1 MAAVAFERGAL
12 EGYTSRAQWDAA
24 AAEVVSTMLDRWRL
38 TAGDAFVGGYSAAV
52 IDVTRDD
59 GSPAVLKVGYPHF
72 EAVYEAVALEAL
84 GAAAP
89 DVYAQD
95 PWTWS
100 MLLERVVPG
109 SPLSAFTGSTGDA
122 LAIACEMQR
131 SVASTPP
138 PSELPSLADGMAI
151 YSAAARARFARD
163 LPDIERMDAASL
175 VLSALDEL
183 DALAAEPAEPVL
195 LHGDFNPGNLL
206 SSGQSWRIIDPKP
219 LIGDAAFDFWPMVQQ
234 LGDPLSAES
243 VAGRLAIVGELSGLD
258 PRRIGRWGLA
268 RLGLN
273 VSWYLDDGEPA
284 RAEASVAELRVWHEA
299 QVALAVSAP

>member
-12 EGYTSRAQWDAA
+12 EGYTSRTDWDAS
-24 AAEVVSTMLDRWRL
+24 AAEIVSTMLDRWSL
-38 TAGDAFVGGYSAAV
+38 TAGTAYVGGYAAAV

-89 DVYAQD
+89 KLYDQD

-109 SPLSAFTGSTGDA
+109 TPLSEYTGPTSDA
-122 LAIACEMQR
+122 LVIACELQR

-138 PSELPSLADGMAI
+138 PVGLPTLADGMAV
-151 YSAAARARFARD
+151 YSAAARARLAGD
-163 LPDIERMDAASL
+163 LPEIDRMDAAGL
-175 VLSALDEL
+175 VTHALDEL
-183 DALAAEPAEPVL
+183 DALAGEPADPVL

-206 SSGQSWRIIDPKP
+206 ASGDTWRIIDPKP
-219 LIGDAAFDFWPMVQQ
+219 LVGDAAFDFWPIVQQ
-234 LGDPLSAES
+234 LGDPLSARA
-243 VAGRLAIVGELSGLD
+243 VADRLVAVGELSGLD
-258 PRRIGRWGLA
+258 PLRIARWGFA

-273 VSWYLDDGEPA
+273 VSWYLDDGTPDLA
-284 RAEASVAELRVWHEA
+284 RASVAEMRVWQQA
-299 QVALAVSAP
+299 QSLL